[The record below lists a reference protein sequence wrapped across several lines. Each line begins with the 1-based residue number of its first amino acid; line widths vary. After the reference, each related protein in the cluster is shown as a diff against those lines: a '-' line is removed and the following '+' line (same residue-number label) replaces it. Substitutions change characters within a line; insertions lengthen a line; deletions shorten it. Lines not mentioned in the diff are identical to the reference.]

1 MGTSGP
7 VVKLSSPA
15 TGDFWE
21 IPVLFE
27 DDHLLVLSKPPRLLS
42 SPDRYDAARP
52 NLMRLLHEA
61 VAAGKPWAR
70 ERGITYLAN
79 AHRLDFETT
88 GVFLLAKNREALVVL
103 ANDFGSGIPRKT
115 YLALVEGSPP
125 EDEFSVDVK
134 LAQDE
139 FHPGRMRW
147 TRDGKK
153 SLTNFKVLERF
164 AGVTLLSCH
173 PVTGRTH
180 QIRVHL
186 KYAGHSIYG
195 DEIYGNAIQLWLSS
209 IKPGYRLKP
218 GAFERPLTPSLA
230 LHAWKL
236 EFPHP
241 NTKALIEVEAK
252 IPHDMEVALK
262 YLRKYAKAAKPVL
275 PQAKTVSP
283 SLSTG
288 EEG

>member
-27 DDHLLVLSKPPRLLS
+27 DEHLLVLAKPARLLS

-52 NLMRLLHEA
+52 NLMRLLHDA
-61 VAAGKPWAR
+61 VVAGKPWAR
-70 ERGITYLAN
+70 ERGINYLAN

-103 ANDFGSGIPRKT
+103 ANDFGSGIPKKT

-153 SLTNFKVLERF
+153 SLTHFRVLERF

-195 DEIYGNAIQLWLSS
+195 DEIYGHAIQLWLSS

-241 NTKALIEVEAK
+241 ITKASIEVEAK
-252 IPHDMEVALK
+252 VPHDLEVALK
-262 YLRKYAKAAKPVL
+262 YLRKYAKATKPGVPL
-275 PQAKTVSP
+275 EKGPNP

-288 EEG
+288 DDE

>member
-1 MGTSGP
+1 MTASGP
-7 VVKLSSPA
+7 TIKLSAPA
-15 TGDFWE
+15 TGEFWE

-27 DDHLLVLSKPPRLLS
+27 DEHLLAVAKPARLLS

-52 NLMRLLHEA
+52 NLMRLLHDA

-70 ERGITYLAN
+70 ERGLNYLAN

-88 GVFLLAKNREALVVL
+88 GVFLLAKHREALVVL
-103 ANDFGSGIPRKT
+103 ANDFGSGIPQKT

-125 EDEFSVDVK
+125 EDRFSVDVK

-139 FHPGRMRW
+139 VHPGRMRW

-153 SLTNFKVLERF
+153 SLTHFQVVERF

-195 DEIYGNAIQLWLSS
+195 DEIYGRAMQLWLSS

-236 EFPHP
+236 ELPHP
-241 NTKALIEVEAK
+241 VTRQPLQMEA
-252 IPHDMEVALK
+252 PMPRDLQVALK
-262 YLRKYAKAAKPVL
+262 YLRKYALAPSPAKRPGIV
-275 PQAKTVSP
+275 PNEP
-283 SLSTG
+283 
-288 EEG
+288 EMEG

>member
-1 MGTSGP
+1 MTASGP
-7 VVKLSSPA
+7 TIKLSAPA
-15 TGDFWE
+15 TGEFWE

-27 DDHLLVLSKPPRLLS
+27 DDHLLALAKPARLLS
-42 SPDRYDAARP
+42 SPDRYDSARP

-70 ERGITYLAN
+70 ERQLTYLAN

-88 GVFLLAKNREALVVL
+88 GVFLLAKNRESLVVL
-103 ANDFGSGIPRKT
+103 ANDFGSGTPKKT

-125 EDEFSVDVK
+125 EGHFSVDVK

-139 FHPGRMRW
+139 LHPGRMRW

-153 SLTNFKVLERF
+153 SLTHFEVVERF
-164 AGVTLLSCH
+164 AGVSLLSCH

-195 DEIYGNAIQLWLSS
+195 DEIYGRAMQLWLSS

-236 EFPHP
+236 ELPHP
-241 NTKALIEVEAK
+241 ITKIPIQVEA
-252 IPHDMEVALK
+252 PLPRDLQVALK
-262 YLRKYAKAAKPVL
+262 YLRKYAP
-275 PQAKTVSP
+275 TS
-283 SLSTG
+283 STSG
-288 EEG
+288 RPPAFPPEPDVED

>member
-1 MGTSGP
+1 MTPSGP
-7 VVKLSSPA
+7 TIKLSAPA
-15 TGDFWE
+15 TGEFWE

-27 DDHLLVLSKPPRLLS
+27 DEHLLALAKPARLLS

-70 ERGITYLAN
+70 ERRLTYLAN

-103 ANDFGSGIPRKT
+103 ANDFGSGIPKKT

-125 EDEFSVDVK
+125 EDRFSVDVK

-139 FHPGRMRW
+139 IHPGRMRW

-153 SLTNFKVLERF
+153 SLTHFQVVERF

-195 DEIYGNAIQLWLSS
+195 DEIYGRALQLWLSS

-218 GAFERPLTPSLA
+218 GTFERPLTPSLA

-236 EFPHP
+236 ELPHP
-241 NTKALIEVEAK
+241 ITRQLLQMEA
-252 IPHDMEVALK
+252 PMPRDLAVALK
-262 YLRKYAKAAKPVL
+262 YLRKYAQSPLAAKL
-275 PQAKTVSP
+275 PQTIPVEPEA
-283 SLSTG
+283 
-288 EEG
+288 ED